1 MNVRFFI
8 VGAMAC
14 LLASLTSSPITAAET
29 PASRTQAH
37 ATIYFSAAPW
47 DGAAYA
53 IEIPLEQ
60 TKEAS
65 QPYIRINIW
74 GNPEFSEPKTF
85 SFSGKEDPGGGPA
98 KGSGRASYQAVL
110 NKSWPENL
118 AGSVTFKTLQ
128 NDHPVSGSYELATL
142 DGKKKFTGNFKAAWG
157 NKPSRVIR

>member
-1 MNVRFFI
+1 
-8 VGAMAC
+8 MAC

-29 PASRTQAH
+29 PASETQAH

-60 TKEAS
+60 TKEAF
-65 QPYIRINIW
+65 QPFIRINIW

-85 SFSGKEDPGGGPA
+85 YFSAKEDPGGGPA
-98 KGSGRASYQAVL
+98 KGNGRASFQAVL

-128 NDHPVSGSYELATL
+128 NDHPVSGNYELATL